1 MQKVNVNPPQYDE
14 GASFFSRSTQKV
26 KQVDTFHSPT
36 HGKLTLPEAIQKIT
50 DFAHAKPDYRYR
62 IIIGTDSQT
71 RGSKAIE
78 FVTALIVHRIGGGGV
93 YFWKKFRREKPYSLR
108 EKIYEEAVASLEF
121 ANEFLHLLKGA
132 PELLQFDL
140 EIHVDIGK
148 GGPTREMISE
158 VVAMI
163 QGNGY
168 QVKTKPEAYGA
179 SKVADRHV

>member
-1 MQKVNVNPPQYDE
+1 MQQI
-14 GASFFSRSTQKV
+14 KV
-26 KQVDTFHSPT
+26 KLVETFHSPT
-36 HGKLTLPEAIQKIT
+36 HGILALPKVIQKIA

-71 RGSKAIE
+71 RGSKVTE
-78 FVTALIVHRIGGGGV
+78 FVTALIIHRVGGGGV
-93 YFWKKFRREKPYSLR
+93 YFWKKFQREKPYSLR
-108 EKIYEEAVASLEF
+108 EKIYEEAVASFEF
-121 ANEFLHLLKGA
+121 ANEFLYLLKEK

-140 EIHVDIGK
+140 EIHVDIGN
-148 GGPTREMISE
+148 GGPTREMIAE